1 MRAECLLY
9 INVSFSTHTQ
19 LNYYLSFVICYFDPN
34 VFMSCM
40 YKRLTLC
47 YIRYIS
53 LTRTNVFNSKGIL
66 LFIFFLF
73 NSIYFTVS
81 GLHLVAPM
89 ENKMAVGQG
98 KLKSMP
104 IICIYVT
111 YVTISLMYDCMFLN
125 IFKTLSNVLQPCFI
139 K

>member
-1 MRAECLLY
+1 MSFIHQCL
-9 INVSFSTHTQ
+9 ISTHTQ

-34 VFMSCM
+34 VFMPCM
-40 YKRLTLC
+40 YISLTLC

-53 LTRTNVFNSKGIL
+53 LTSTKVFNSKGKF

-73 NSIYFTVS
+73 NSILFAVS
-81 GLHLVAPM
+81 SLHLIKPM
-89 ENKMAVGQG
+89 ENKMTVEQG

-111 YVTISLMYDCMFLN
+111 YVTISLMYNCMFYN

>member
-19 LNYYLSFVICYFDPN
+19 LNYYLSFVICCFDPN
-34 VFMSCM
+34 VFMPCM
-40 YKRLTLC
+40 YISLTLC
-47 YIRYIS
+47 YIHYIS
-53 LTRTNVFNSKGIL
+53 LTRTKVFNSKGIFC
-66 LFIFFLF
+66 LFSYY
-73 NSIYFTVS
+73 SILYS
-81 GLHLVAPM
+81 LHIVKPM
-89 ENKMAVGQG
+89 ENKMTVVQG

-111 YVTISLMYDCMFLN
+111 YVTISLMYDFMFFN

>member
-19 LNYYLSFVICYFDPN
+19 LNNYLSFVICYFDPN
-34 VFMSCM
+34 VFMPCM
-40 YKRLTLC
+40 YISLIVC

-53 LTRTNVFNSKGIL
+53 LTRTKIFNSKGIFC
-66 LFIFFLF
+66 LFSFY
-73 NSIYFTVS
+73 SILYS
-81 GLHLVAPM
+81 LQLVRPM
-89 ENKMAVGQG
+89 ENKMTVVQG
-98 KLKSMP
+98 KLKSMR

-111 YVTISLMYDCMFLN
+111 YVTISLMFDCMFFN

>member
-40 YKRLTLC
+40 YISLTLC

-53 LTRTNVFNSKGIL
+53 LTRTKVFNSKGNF

-73 NSIYFTVS
+73 NSIQFAVS
-81 GLHLVAPM
+81 SLHLVKPM
-89 ENKMAVGQG
+89 ENKMTVVQG

-111 YVTISLMYDCMFLN
+111 YVTISLMYDCMLF
-125 IFKTLSNVLQPCFI
+125 
-139 K
+139 